1 MELFEAIYGR
11 RSIGKVKQEP
21 IARETIERIL
31 EAGTWA
37 PNHRLTEPWRFFV
50 MTGEGRNKLGG
61 AYAAI
66 ALTGEA
72 AKESEESLTKAEAA
86 RKKAYRAPL
95 VIGVAV
101 EPQNRA
107 GVIEI
112 EEYGA
117 VFSAVQNMLLA
128 VHALNLAAVWRT
140 GEPCYHPLMNEAFG
154 LREQDR
160 MLGLLY
166 IGEPD
171 MAPPAPR
178 REPASS
184 KTVWIEDGE
193 S

>member
-1 MELFEAIYGR
+1 MELFEAIHGR
-11 RSIGKVKQEP
+11 RSVGKVKQDP
-21 IARETIERIL
+21 IAREKIERIL
-31 EAGTWA
+31 EAGIWA

-50 MTGEGRNKLGG
+50 MTGEGRGKLGN

-66 ALTGEA
+66 AREGEPES
-72 AKESEESLTKAEAA
+72 ESEESLAKAEAA

-101 EPQNRA
+101 VPQDRS

-117 VFSAVQNMLLA
+117 VFAAVQNMLLA
-128 VHALNLAAVWRT
+128 IHGLELAAVWRT

-171 MAPPAPR
+171 MDVPASR
-178 REPASS
+178 RQPASS
-184 KTVWIEDGE
+184 KTIWIEDAK
-193 S
+193 

>member
-1 MELFEAIYGR
+1 MELFEAIQGR
-11 RSIGKVKQEP
+11 RSVGKVKQEP

-37 PNHRLTEPWRFFV
+37 PNHRLTEPWQFFV
-50 MTGEGRNKLGG
+50 LTGDGRSKLGN

-66 ALTGEA
+66 ALEGEP
-72 AKESEESLTKAEAA
+72 AKDTDESRAKAEAA
-86 RKKAYRAPL
+86 RKKAFRAPL
-95 VIGVAV
+95 IIGVAV
-101 EPQNRA
+101 VPQERA

-117 VFSAVQNMLLA
+117 VFAAVQNMLLA
-128 VHALNLAAVWRT
+128 VHALGLAAVWRT

-171 MAPPAPR
+171 MDPPAAR
-178 REPASS
+178 RQPASS
-184 KTVWIEDGE
+184 KTVWIGAGE
-193 S
+193 